1 MPVQT
6 VTQFRPQSAGKSGA
20 ETKASARNA
29 AAGKI
34 WNTITLFLSQK
45 VAATLPATLNCFA
58 KIATEPKA
66 I

>member
-1 MPVQT
+1 M
-6 VTQFRPQSAGKSGA
+6 QFHPQFAGKSGA
-20 ETKASARNA
+20 ETKANAKNA

-34 WNTITLFLSQK
+34 WNTITLSLSQK
-45 VAATLPATLNCFA
+45 AAATPRATLNCFA